1 MTKIITTVVFV
12 CLGILG
18 AGGASAAQE
27 NQPVSALTGPGPTH
41 TPVFEGAS
49 LETRT
54 IDEPLHGPI
63 DYPTIEQRI
72 RNNLAAL
79 GIAEDGGVVGPSLA
93 RADATPLIFPV
104 RATAASNVYEA
115 HFISNYVDLD
125 ATGPG
130 NIQDFSC
137 RARSYDL
144 ASGYDHQGIDIVS
157 GPFPAHAMNNEWSEV
172 VAAAPGIIVDRNDGE
187 PDRNCNGLNPAAN
200 YVVVLQDD
208 GFYAYYWH
216 LQINTPLGP
225 IGTRV
230 ETGQRLGLVGS
241 SGSSTEPHLHF
252 EMRDGPAFG
261 GVLVDPYAGA
271 CGANETLW
279 QHQHDAIDTQI
290 ISLFTHRNG
299 YERPNSFCQT
309 EDPRF
314 ENSFRPGERVYIGYF
329 TRDHIPNE
337 ETQFVVFDPA
347 GNIFWS
353 HNLVAVGSSGL
364 PIPPLGF
371 HQFARWSLAF
381 VLPQDAQTGMWRIRS
396 TFVGR
401 IRERAFYVGTEPA
414 EGARL
419 AAATLPTARSVRA
432 GQTATVFATVLNPSS
447 VEAQGCWIVPGTPLD
462 GRVEYRETDPATN
475 AVIGEINTVFSIPP
489 GGSRS
494 FVVAL
499 TPEADAVARS
509 YQVILRY
516 KCDNSDA
523 ARQINGLN
531 TVLMSFD
538 ATDTPDMVAIALT
551 PTNDGVLR
559 LAGNDGRAAF
569 VVATANV
576 GAAGELTVRPA
587 ALGATSSLRLR
598 ICETNTVTG
607 ACLAPAGD
615 SVTRSFGA
623 GETSS
628 FAVFAVG
635 QGSDVSFA
643 PASNRISV
651 EAVDAANIVRGSTGV
666 AASTQ

>member
-1 MTKIITTVVFV
+1 MIRTTITLMLA
-12 CLGILG
+12 CCGLLG
-18 AGGASAAQE
+18 AGIASAAQ
-27 NQPVSALTGPGPTH
+27 QSQAGSDLTGAGSSNV
-41 TPVFEGAS
+41 PVFEGAS
-49 LETRT
+49 VEIRT
-54 IDEPLHGPI
+54 FDEPLHAPI
-63 DYPTIEQRI
+63 DYAVVGERI
-72 RNNLAAL
+72 RVNLVAL
-79 GIAEDGGVVGPSLA
+79 GMIEESDVEGPKVVRSEAA
-93 RADATPLIFPV
+93 RLIFPV
-104 RATAASNVYEA
+104 RATASSDVYQA

-157 GPFPAHAMNNEWSEV
+157 GPFPAHAMDNNWSEV
-172 VAAAPGIIVDRNDGE
+172 VAAAPGVIVDRNDGE
-187 PDRNCNGLNPAAN
+187 IDRNCNGLNPAAN

-208 GFYAYYWH
+208 GYYAYYWH
-216 LQINTPLGP
+216 MAVNTPVGP
-225 IGTRV
+225 IGARV
-230 ETGQRLGLVGS
+230 DAGQHLGMVGS

-261 GVLVDPYAGA
+261 GALVDPYAGA

-299 YERPNSFCQT
+299 YVRPGSFCQQ

-314 ENSFRPGERVYIGYF
+314 ENTFNSGDRVDIGYF

-337 ETQFVVFDPA
+337 ETQFTVFDPA
-347 GNIFWS
+347 GNVFWS
-353 HNLVAVGSSGL
+353 HDLVAVGSPGL
-364 PIPPLGF
+364 PTPALGF
-371 HQFARWSLAF
+371 YQFARWSLAF
-381 VLPQDAQTGMWRIRS
+381 FLPQDAPVGMWRIRS
-396 TFVGR
+396 TFVGS
-401 IRERAFYVGTEPA
+401 IRERAFYVGSGPTD
-414 EGARL
+414 GARL

-432 GQTATVFATVLNPSS
+432 GQTATVFATVLNPSA
-447 VEAQGCWIVPGTPLD
+447 VEAQGCWIVPGNPFD
-462 GRVEYRETDPATN
+462 GRVEYRETNPATN
-475 AVIGEINTVFSIPP
+475 AVIGDINTVFSIPA

-559 LAGNDGRAAF
+559 LSGNDGRAAF

-576 GAAGELTVRPA
+576 GAVGDLTVRPA
-587 ALGATSSLRLR
+587 ALGTTSSLRLR
-598 ICETNTVTG
+598 ICETNTGTG

-651 EAVDAANIVRGSTGV
+651 EAVDAASIVRGSTGV
-666 AASTQ
+666 AATTQ